1 MQTSMHYARTFTRT
15 MENNTRCVN
24 PYMNLSIHP
33 KGVVKPCC
41 MSNLEFVTDSG
52 AKTINQASILEF
64 WNSSRRQQM
73 IDDLNR
79 GIKIPECQSCWQE
92 EDAGKESKRIRD
104 NKTHE
109 AKVTDSDML
118 PIVVDLS
125 MGNLC
130 NLKCRICSPT
140 HSSPWMIEESELQY
154 PKDKQKYLKHP
165 RWAIAKESFDYTN
178 KYLWDDITD
187 LLPNVTKFD
196 FAGGE
201 PFYIEKH
208 WSIVSTCV
216 ENGWSKNQHIHY
228 NTNGTIYPE
237 KYIALLEQFKIVDI
251 QVSSDGVGKKFE
263 YCRHPAVWTEVE
275 ENIDK
280 FITAK
285 NNSNTQWWL
294 SACIS
299 VSAFNVYD
307 FFETYEHYASKG
319 IGIYVNVV
327 HDHHGV
333 RILPTELKN
342 SIVAKLQACES
353 KYLPQ
358 QWRQDSD
365 MIIRHLLNT
374 QYSEHEWREFW
385 KEIKV
390 RDAIRKESFEETFP
404 EYYSE
409 MKNYLIG

>member
-1 MQTSMHYARTFTRT
+1 MQTFLSCAKKLTRT

-41 MSNLEFVTDSG
+41 MSDLEFTTDSG
-52 AKTINQASILEF
+52 VKTINRASILEF
-64 WNSSRRQQM
+64 WNSKRRQQM
-73 IDDLNR
+73 IDDLNN
-79 GIKIPECQSCWQE
+79 GIKIPECKSCWQE

-104 NKTHE
+104 NKIHE
-109 AKVTDSDML
+109 ASITDSTML
-118 PIVVDLS
+118 PVVMDIS

-140 HSSPWMIEESELQY
+140 HSTPWMIEEAELQY

-165 RWAIAKESFDYTN
+165 RWTIAKESFDYAN
-178 KYLWDDITD
+178 DYLWDDITA

-208 WSIVSTCV
+208 WSIVEKCV

-237 KYIALLEQFKIVDI
+237 KYIPLLEEFKIVDI
-251 QVSSDGVGKKFE
+251 QISSDGLGKKFE

-275 ENIDK
+275 ENVDK
-280 FITAK
+280 FIVATHTSK
-285 NNSNTQWWL
+285 TTWWL

-299 VSAFNVYD
+299 ISAFNVYY
-307 FFETYEHYASKG
+307 FFETFEHYASKG
-319 IGIYVNVV
+319 IGIYINIV
-327 HDHHGV
+327 HDHHGTRV
-333 RILPTELKN
+333 LPTELKQK
-342 SIVAKLQACES
+342 IIDVLLTQES
-353 KYLPQ
+353 SYARE
-358 QWRQDSD
+358 QWHRDRE
-365 MIIRHLLNT
+365 MVIRHLQNT
-374 QYSEHEWREFW
+374 EYNAHDWREFW

-404 EYYSE
+404 EYYAE
-409 MKNYLIG
+409 MKNYIIG

>member
-1 MQTSMHYARTFTRT
+1 MQSKTG
-15 MENNTRCVN
+15 CVN

-41 MSNLEFVTDSG
+41 MSDLEFVTDSG
-52 AKTINQASILEF
+52 ATTINRASILEF
-64 WNSSRRQQM
+64 WNSKRRQQM
-73 IDDLNR
+73 ISDLNN
-79 GIKIPECQSCWQE
+79 GIKIPECKSCWQE

-104 NKTHE
+104 NKTHQHT
-109 AKVTDSDML
+109 VSDGTML
-118 PIVVDLS
+118 PTVVDLS

-140 HSSPWMIEESELQY
+140 HSTPWMIEQAQIES
-154 PKDKQKYLKHP
+154 PKDKQQFLQQP
-165 RWAIAKESFDYTN
+165 RWAIVKASFDYAN
-178 KYLWDDITD
+178 NYLWDDITA

-208 WSIVSTCV
+208 WSIVGKCV
-216 ENGWSKNQHIHY
+216 DNGWSKNQHIHY

-237 KYIALLEQFKIVDI
+237 KYMPLLEQFKIVDI
-251 QVSSDGVGKKFE
+251 QVSSDGIGNKFE

-280 FITAK
+280 FIQAK
-285 NNSNTQWWL
+285 NTSQTQWWL

-299 VSAFNVYD
+299 VSAFNVYY
-307 FFETYEHYASKG
+307 FFETFEHYASKG

-333 RILPTELKN
+333 RILPNELKHI
-342 SIVAKLQACES
+342 IVDKLKTQES
-353 KYLPQ
+353 KHLPQ
-358 QWRQDSD
+358 QWQLDRE
-365 MIIRHLLNT
+365 MIIRHLLNS
-374 QYSEHEWREFW
+374 QHDQHDWREFW
-385 KEIKV
+385 REIKV
-390 RDAIRKESFEETFP
+390 RDNIRKESFEQTFP
-404 EYYSE
+404 EYYTE

>member
-1 MQTSMHYARTFTRT
+1 
-15 MENNTRCVN
+15 
-24 PYMNLSIHP
+24 
-33 KGVVKPCC
+33 
-41 MSNLEFVTDSG
+41 
-52 AKTINQASILEF
+52 
-64 WNSSRRQQM
+64 
-73 IDDLNR
+73 
-79 GIKIPECQSCWQE
+79 
-92 EDAGKESKRIRD
+92 
-104 NKTHE
+104 
-109 AKVTDSDML
+109 
-118 PIVVDLS
+118 
-125 MGNLC
+125 
-130 NLKCRICSPT
+130 
-140 HSSPWMIEESELQY
+140 
-154 PKDKQKYLKHP
+154 
-165 RWAIAKESFDYTN
+165 
-178 KYLWDDITD
+178 
-187 LLPNVTKFD
+187 
-196 FAGGE
+196 
-201 PFYIEKH
+201 
-208 WSIVSTCV
+208 
-216 ENGWSKNQHIHY
+216 
-228 NTNGTIYPE
+228 
-237 KYIALLEQFKIVDI
+237 
-251 QVSSDGVGKKFE
+251 
-263 YCRHPAVWTEVE
+263 VWTEVE